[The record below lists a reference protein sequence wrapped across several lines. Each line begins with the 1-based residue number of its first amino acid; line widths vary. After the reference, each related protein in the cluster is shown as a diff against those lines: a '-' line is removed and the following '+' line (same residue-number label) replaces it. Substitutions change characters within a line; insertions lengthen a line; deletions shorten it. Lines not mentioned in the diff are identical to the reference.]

1 MTGPALQ
8 YGLAALLL
16 SAAPAMARDY
26 GTLGPT
32 WAIAEPDLLDV
43 IHARLHTLEESG
55 ELAALNRRFV
65 EAARTTIE
73 HPHAVAGI
81 TPANSERQWLFDPT
95 VTLGEDIRDA
105 RGNLLAAKGQR
116 FNPLHVVAMA
126 HAFVI
131 IDGDNNDEI
140 AWALKQGAPDK
151 VWIVLVKGSPTERMA
166 ALKRRFWF
174 DQDGVITR
182 RFGVAHTPAL
192 ISQKDDL
199 IAVHEVA
206 LRHESE
212 GVQQ

>member
-1 MTGPALQ
+1 MTGSALHL
-8 YGLAALLL
+8 GLAALLL

-55 ELAALNRRFV
+55 ELAALNRKFV
-65 EAARTTIE
+65 EAARASIE
-73 HPHAVAGI
+73 HPHPVAGI
-81 TPANSERQWLFDPT
+81 TPATADRQWLFDPT
-95 VTLGEDIRDA
+95 VTLAGDIRDA

-126 HAFVI
+126 HAFAV

-140 AWALKQGAPDK
+140 AWAVKQGAPEK

-166 ALKRRFWF
+166 ALKRQFWF

-182 RFGVAHTPAL
+182 RFGIAHTPAL
-192 ISQKDDL
+192 LSQKDDL

-206 LRHESE
+206 LRHE
-212 GVQQ
+212 GAPQ